1 MSFEYLIGGR
11 YLRAKRKQTFISLIT
26 LLSAAGVAVG
36 VMALIVVIAVMSGFE
51 ADLKDRILRGQSHII
66 VTVSEGVFN
75 NSASVQS
82 QVTKIGGVEAA
93 TAFIQTQVILRSD
106 TSVAG
111 AVLRGVDPQSAAE
124 VIQPLAGVSFTLESG
139 VEQQRTENPVPG
151 IIIGRELARNLGVI
165 KGDRIH
171 VISPRGVLAPF
182 GHVPAAKKFIVTG
195 YFESGM
201 YEFDQTFAYIQ
212 LQAAQKILR
221 MNQTVTGIDVKVD
234 DIYHADRVAQNIEQ
248 ALGRPYRAQDWMQLN
263 SNLFGALKLEKT
275 AMFVILTLIVMV
287 AAFNI
292 ASSLIM
298 LVMEKTKDIAILKA
312 MGATRQ
318 NIRKIFVYNG
328 LVIGCAGTL
337 CGLGLGLILSEFLR
351 RYNIIDLTEDIYYST
366 TTLPVRLQ
374 WPEVVLILIAAIGI
388 SLLATLYPAHKASA
402 MDPVEAIRY
411 G

>member
-11 YLRAKRKQTFISLIT
+11 YLRAKRKQSFISLIT

-51 ADLKDRILRGQSHII
+51 ADLKDRILRGQAHII
-66 VTVSEGVFN
+66 ITVQEGAFNDRARVRERVIQTEGVD
-75 NSASVQS
+75 
-82 QVTKIGGVEAA
+82 TA
-93 TAFIQTQVILRSD
+93 TAYIQTQVILRSD
-106 TSVAG
+106 IGVAG
-111 AVLRGVDPQSAAE
+111 ALLRGVDPQTAGK
-124 VIQPLAGVSFTLESG
+124 VIQPLAGASFVPETAPEPQG
-139 VEQQRTENPVPG
+139 VRRDVPG
-151 IIIGRELARNLGVI
+151 IIIGRELARNLGVV

-201 YEFDQTFAYIQ
+201 YEFDQSFAYIQ
-212 LQAAQKILR
+212 LSAAQKLLR
-221 MNQTVTGIDVKVD
+221 MGQAVTGIDVRVQ
-234 DIYHADRVAQNIEQ
+234 DIYLADRVAASIERV
-248 ALGRPYRAQDWMQLN
+248 LGPPYVAQDWMQLN
-263 SNLFGALKLEKT
+263 RNLFGALKLEKT
-275 AMFVILTLIVMV
+275 AMFIILTLIVMV

-312 MGATRQ
+312 MGATRHS
-318 NIRKIFVYNG
+318 IRKIFVYNG
-328 LVIGCAGTL
+328 LVIGCAGTV
-337 CGLGLGLILSEFLR
+337 CGLGLGLVLAEFLR

-374 WPEVVLILIAAIGI
+374 WPEVVLILIAAVGI
-388 SLLATLYPAHKASA
+388 SLMATLYPAHKASA